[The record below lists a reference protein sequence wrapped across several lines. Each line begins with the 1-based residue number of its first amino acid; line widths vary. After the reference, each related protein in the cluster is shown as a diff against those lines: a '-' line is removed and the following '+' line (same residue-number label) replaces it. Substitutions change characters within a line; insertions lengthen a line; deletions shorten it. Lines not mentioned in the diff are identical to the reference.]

1 VDRAAIGDFEEHRL
15 LLSRQGVFELN
26 LTLDPV
32 ELRSWLTHSTQSA
45 AWIFPCRSRI
55 GDPLEQPLLPSRAHR
70 RRHLGACAHRRQE

>member
-32 ELRSWLTHSTQSA
+32 ELRS
-45 AWIFPCRSRI
+45 
-55 GDPLEQPLLPSRAHR
+55 G
-70 RRHLGACAHRRQE
+70 

>member
-32 ELRSWLTHSTQSA
+32 ELRSWLTHSTQSSV
-45 AWIFPCRSRI
+45 WILPCWSRSVTCSSSHCFR
-55 GDPLEQPLLPSRAHR
+55 RAHI
-70 RRHLGACAHRRQE
+70 AAII